1 MLARRGRPASPLRHW
16 RRSLPRLILC
26 AWLLP
31 GLLSQAAVADA
42 AASGDTPISDSS
54 IDDVSIDDTSA
65 GTSAETHAET
75 RYPLQVTDLAGR
87 VVTLDHPP
95 KRIFLD
101 DPRHLLALAALLPDP
116 VARLSGWHGS
126 LADFDPEAQARFTS
140 AFPALA
146 RLPVLQGGDPL
157 PSAEALLT
165 LAPDLV
171 LVNLSRYGAIS
182 GTRLLTQ
189 LDALGIPVL
198 FIDFQRHPLA
208 DTRPSLTL
216 LGRALGVEPRA
227 AALNRRLDGL
237 EAAVDACVDAAA
249 HDTDGDTARN
259 TAKAP
264 RPSVL
269 IDIAPGLKVA
279 CCRSNFDSGLADLVA
294 RAGGDNIAAGMT
306 PGSEN
311 VLNPEAILARDPAVI
326 IATAAQWPAGGS
338 VRAGFGVTPAQTQ
351 RDLADVVSRRPGW
364 ATLSAVNQGGLHAL
378 WHGYHQSPFSA
389 LALTAI
395 ARWLHP
401 QACAAL
407 DPEGAQRALFRDFLP
422 IAADGTFRAT
432 YGESLPGR

>member
-1 MLARRGRPASPLRHW
+1 MLACHGRSASSLRRW
-16 RRSLPRLILC
+16 RRSLHRLILC
-26 AWLLP
+26 ACLLAGLLP
-31 GLLSQAAVADA
+31 VASVANAADH
-42 AASGDTPISDSS
+42 
-54 IDDVSIDDTSA
+54 DDTDTRTRA
-65 GTSAETHAET
+65 DGPAAT
-75 RYPLQVTDLAGR
+75 RYPRQVTDLTGR
-87 VVTLDHPP
+87 VVTLDHAPQ
-95 KRIFLD
+95 RIFLD
-101 DPRHLLALAALLPDP
+101 DPRHLLTLAALLPDP

-126 LADFDPEAQARFTS
+126 LADFDPEAQARFTH

-146 RLPVLQGGDPL
+146 QLPVLAGGDPL

-165 LAPDLV
+165 LAPDLI
-171 LVNLSRYGAIS
+171 LVNRARYGAIR
-182 GTRLLTQ
+182 GTRLLAQ

-198 FIDFQRHPLA
+198 FIDFQQHPLA

-216 LGRALGVEPRA
+216 LGRALDAQPRA
-227 AALNRRLDGL
+227 AALNRRLAEL
-237 EAAVDACVDAAA
+237 EAAVADCVDVAA
-249 HDTDGDTARN
+249 HDTSRDQA
-259 TAKAP
+259 
-264 RPSVL
+264 PSVL
-269 IDIAPGLKVA
+269 IDIAPGLKVG

-294 RAGGDNIAAGMT
+294 RAGGNNIAAGMT

-338 VRAGFGVTPAQTQ
+338 VRAGFGVAPAQTQ
-351 RDLADVVSRRPGW
+351 RDLADVVNRRPGW

-407 DPEGAQRALFRDFLP
+407 DPDGAQQALFRDFLP

-432 YGESLPGR
+432 YGESLPGH